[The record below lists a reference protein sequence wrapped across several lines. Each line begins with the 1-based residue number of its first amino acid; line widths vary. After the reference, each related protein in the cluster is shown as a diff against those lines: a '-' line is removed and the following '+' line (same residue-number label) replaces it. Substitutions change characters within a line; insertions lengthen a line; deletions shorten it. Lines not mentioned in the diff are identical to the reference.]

1 MIEKIQPLFGK
12 EAYGSPIGS
21 EPRLKEEPT
30 AHKGIGEILWI
41 IFSFHSFS

>member
-1 MIEKIQPLFGK
+1 MLKIYSCYSLKIPLFGK

-30 AHKGIGEILWI
+30 AHRGLGEIYT
-41 IFSFHSFS
+41 